1 MQNFLLKTL
10 IERFRKGDMST
21 FSLIYAKFKKL
32 IFFYA
37 NRLGYE
43 DAAAD
48 MTLFLIELLYVLKLH
63 KFSSNNTESLDRY
76 ISICL
81 RNQYFALS
89 KKTARQLQNLLPL
102 YDNEIPFYEY
112 YDEKILLL
120 EALEKLSKKQK
131 TVLVCKYI
139 YGYTETEIAQ
149 MMGTTRQ
156 TIGHIKN
163 RAFEILRN
171 YMAE

>member
-10 IERFRKGDMST
+10 IERFRKGDTST

-43 DAAAD
+43 DAASD
-48 MTLFLIELLYVLKLH
+48 MTLFLIELLYVLKLD
-63 KFSSNNTESLDRY
+63 KFSSNNSESLERY

-81 RNQYFALS
+81 RNECFALN
-89 KKTARQLQNLLPL
+89 KKASRQLQNLLPL
-102 YDNEIPFYEY
+102 YENKIPLCEY
-112 YDEKILLL
+112 YDEKLLL
-120 EALEKLSKKQK
+120 FEALEKLSERQK

-139 YGYTETEIAQ
+139 YGYTEIEIAQ

-156 TIGHIKN
+156 TVAFIKN
-163 RAFEILRN
+163 RAFEILRK